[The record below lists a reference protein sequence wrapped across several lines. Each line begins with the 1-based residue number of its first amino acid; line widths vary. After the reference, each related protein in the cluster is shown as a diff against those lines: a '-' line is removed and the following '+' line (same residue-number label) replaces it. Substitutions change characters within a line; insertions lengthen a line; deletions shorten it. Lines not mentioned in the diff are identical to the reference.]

1 MVESENRMK
10 EQANPP
16 QSGLS
21 IDPKEAKKAV
31 KEAKKAFKASKKAA
45 KKARKEEKKAA
56 KAAKKETKAAKKAK
70 KRAIKEERRIAKK
83 ARKAMKKAE
92 KRGQIP
98 LSGAEQS
105 AFWQPV
111 LEKVGQMGNESAPL
125 SKKER
130 KAQRK
135 AAKRAA
141 KRSQKE
147 QKAFEKAK
155 LKRLEEGHLT
165 IYEQFECTSFE
176 ELEELLLNAAT
187 REEKTFYRSL
197 INLKLQAEQEKV
209 IGEGLL

>member
-1 MVESENRMK
+1 MVESENRTK

-31 KEAKKAFKASKKAA
+31 KEAKKAFKSAKKAA
-45 KKARKEEKKAA
+45 KKAKKEEKKAA
-56 KAAKKETKAAKKAK
+56 KAAKKENKTAK
-70 KRAIKEERRIAKK
+70 KEERRIAKK

-92 KRGQIP
+92 KRGHAP
-98 LSGAEQS
+98 LSDLEQS
-105 AFWQPV
+105 TFWQPV
-111 LEKVGQMGNESAPL
+111 LEKVGQMGDESAPL

-165 IYEQFECTSFE
+165 IYEQFECASFA
-176 ELEELLLNAAT
+176 ELEELLLNAST

-197 INLKLQAEQEKV
+197 INLKLQVEQEKV
-209 IGEGLL
+209 IGEVLL